1 MKGWEEGRMSESQD
15 EMKETILSGGGRR
28 MAASTEGWMEEESRM
43 YERKEDK
50 MS

>member
-1 MKGWEEGRMSESQD
+1 
-15 EMKETILSGGGRR
+15 

-43 YERKEDK
+43 YERKEDFMTAGDK